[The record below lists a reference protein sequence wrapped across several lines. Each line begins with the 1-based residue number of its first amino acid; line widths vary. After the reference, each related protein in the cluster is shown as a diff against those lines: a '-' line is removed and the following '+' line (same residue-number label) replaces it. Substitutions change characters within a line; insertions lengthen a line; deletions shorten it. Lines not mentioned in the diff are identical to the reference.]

1 MVVRCER
8 AKDRGSQMANT
19 PREFQ
24 QCRRARS
31 IAVRP
36 SSCFAPE
43 NEWSPLNTEGGIEL
57 RRLGPKD
64 DDQSSVAMACS
75 ISVGRSQL
83 ARRLSSPSL
92 KCMSE
97 CAHLM
102 KAEQPRNLGYMHL
115 AVVEVTNR

>member
-1 MVVRCER
+1 
-8 AKDRGSQMANT
+8 MANT

-24 QCRRARS
+24 QCRRAPSFAVPPS
-31 IAVRP
+31 I
-36 SSCFAPE
+36 CFSPE
-43 NEWSPLNTEGGIEL
+43 NEWSPLNTEGGTEL
-57 RRLGPKD
+57 RRLGPK

-75 ISVGRSQL
+75 IGIGCSQL
-83 ARRLSSPSL
+83 AWRLSSPSL
-92 KCMSE
+92 ECMSE